1 MIINI
6 FLNRLIMLKVKRIYD
21 PASED
26 DGYRVLIDRLWPR
39 GVSKENANIDLWM
52 KEIAPSTELRKWF
65 HHDLDKWEEFQQ
77 RYTVELSN
85 KKDLIDQLLKLKE
98 EYKSITFIYSAKDRE
113 KNQAIVL
120 IEVLRK
126 QL

>member
-1 MIINI
+1 MI
-6 FLNRLIMLKVKRIYD
+6 KVKRIYD

-65 HHDLDKWEEFQQ
+65 HHDPDKWEEFKQ
-77 RYTVELSN
+77 RYKDELSN
-85 KKDLIDQLLKLKE
+85 KKDLIDQILKLEE
-98 EYKSITFIYSAKDRE
+98 EYKNATFIYSAKDRE
-113 KNQAIVL
+113 KNQAMVL

-126 QL
+126 Q

>member
-6 FLNRLIMLKVKRIYD
+6 FLNKLIMIKVKRIYD

-65 HHDLDKWEEFQQ
+65 HHDPDKWEEFKQ
-77 RYTVELSN
+77 RYKDELSN
-85 KKDLIDQLLKLKE
+85 KKDLIDQILKLEE
-98 EYKSITFIYSAKDRE
+98 EYKNATFIYSAKDRE
-113 KNQAIVL
+113 KNQAMVL

-126 QL
+126 Q

>member
-113 KNQAIVL
+113 KNQAMVL

-126 QL
+126 Q